1 MSLANKIDN
10 TLLAR
15 QTEAVRQMLSFNQVT
30 TVSIWYETFEKEN
43 SKFLLKAG
51 GNVSSAPSWKVLV
64 YDSIGQSILAPLF
77 SVKELREMG
86 VTLHILLHSER

>member
-1 MSLANKIDN
+1 M
-10 TLLAR
+10 
-15 QTEAVRQMLSFNQVT
+15 
-30 TVSIWYETFEKEN
+30 
-43 SKFLLKAG
+43 KAG

-86 VTLHILLHSER
+86 VTLHILLHSERQEFFFFHFPENLTALK